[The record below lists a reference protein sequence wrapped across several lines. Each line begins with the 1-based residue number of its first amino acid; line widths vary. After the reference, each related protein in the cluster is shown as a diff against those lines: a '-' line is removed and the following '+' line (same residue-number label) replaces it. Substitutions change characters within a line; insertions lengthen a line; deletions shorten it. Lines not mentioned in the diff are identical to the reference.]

1 MSRRVSG
8 NLPAEVTSFIGR
20 RDELA
25 EARDLLSATRVLTM
39 LGPGGVGKTRLSRQ
53 VGAATARAFPDGV
66 WLVELADVRDPE
78 LVTLAV
84 AETLRLRDDTAAALP
99 RLLDF
104 LAPRRLLLILDNCEH
119 LVDACAELVARIVAA
134 TAQVRVLA
142 TSREVLGVPGE
153 QMMPVRPLPV
163 AADDSDAL
171 RLLLARVGAADPAFA
186 ATPANRATLTAICRR
201 LDGVPLAL
209 ELAALRFRVLSPEQI
224 LDRLDDT
231 MGLLRA
237 GPRTA
242 PPRQRTIADAIGWS
256 YDLCTPAEQSLWQQ
270 LSVFSGGLDLDAAE
284 AVCAP
289 AGTVRAGV
297 TKDPGQKHAGKT
309 ERQHAETTKRN
320 HSAGLTVDMPGAVVD
335 TLAGLVDKSV
345 LIRRDD
351 GAVARYTMLE
361 PIRQFGYDRLVK
373 SGGERAARAR
383 HREYYCALGLRGHRA
398 YRSGDDLTW
407 FRRLSREHANIRAA
421 LQFSLVD
428 SPAVALETATAL
440 RPFWE
445 HYRFLS
451 EGYRWLTDALERAPE
466 PTPERARALS
476 SAASLAAL
484 LSDRES
490 AARLI
495 EDCRALAMELG
506 AADILA
512 EARLGTALIAFTD
525 GDTATA
531 FALSEQAAALA
542 RESARPSLEMDS
554 LSFGF
559 MCATLLE
566 DERSTAVAA
575 ALLAVTAEHGPQL
588 MGGLAHWTAGI
599 DRWRHGDQDA
609 AARFLRRAIEMFARF
624 DRCVWLASAFDGMAW
639 SAAARGEPMRAARLM
654 GAAQSLELSSVR
666 LAQAI
671 TGAVGEKVRARVRTA
686 LGEDGFRAAV
696 AAGAA
701 LPLPAAIDYALE
713 RAPAAAEP
721 VRPNP
726 IDHDPYLRRGA
737 DMLTRREKE
746 VARLVAAG
754 YSNKRIAAE
763 LVISVRTAETHV
775 EHILTKLGF
784 GSRTQV
790 AGWVRDHAL

>member
-84 AETLRLRDDTAAALP
+84 AETLRLRDDTAATLP

-224 LDRLDDT
+224 LGRLDDT

-256 YDLCTPAEQSLWQQ
+256 YDLCTPAEQLLWQQ

-284 AVCAP
+284 AVGEP
-289 AGTVRAGV
+289 
-297 TKDPGQKHAGKT
+297 
-309 ERQHAETTKRN
+309 ET
-320 HSAGLTVDMPGAVVD
+320 VVD

-398 YRSGDDLTW
+398 YCSGDDLTW

-495 EDCRALAMELG
+495 EDCRALAMALG

-531 FALSEQAAALA
+531 LALSEQAAALA

-609 AARFLRRAIEMFARF
+609 AARFLRRAIEMFAQF

-639 SAAARGEPMRAARLM
+639 SAAARGDPMRAARLM

-726 IDHDPYLRRGA
+726 IDRDPYLRRGA

>member
-1 MSRRVSG
+1 MSRRVLG

-20 RDELA
+20 HDELA

-256 YDLCTPAEQSLWQQ
+256 YDLCTPSEQQLWQQ

-284 AVCAP
+284 AV
-289 AGTVRAGV
+289 G
-297 TKDPGQKHAGKT
+297 
-309 ERQHAETTKRN
+309 E
-320 HSAGLTVDMPGAVVD
+320 PGAVVD

-361 PIRQFGYDRLVK
+361 PIRQFGYDRLVR
-373 SGGERAARAR
+373 SGGEQAARAR

-398 YRSGDDLTW
+398 YRSGDDLRW

-575 ALLAVTAEHGPQL
+575 ALLAVTAEHGPRL

-609 AARFLRRAIEMFARF
+609 AARFLRRAIEMFAQF

-639 SAAARGEPMRAARLM
+639 SAAARGEPVRAARLM

-721 VRPNP
+721 VRPDP
-726 IDHDPYLRRGA
+726 IDRDPYLRRGA

-746 VARLVAAG
+746 VARLIAAG

>member
-1 MSRRVSG
+1 MSRRVLG

-20 RDELA
+20 HDELA

-256 YDLCTPAEQSLWQQ
+256 YDLCTPSEQQLWQQ

-284 AVCAP
+284 AVGEP
-289 AGTVRAGV
+289 
-297 TKDPGQKHAGKT
+297 
-309 ERQHAETTKRN
+309 E
-320 HSAGLTVDMPGAVVD
+320 AVVD

-373 SGGERAARAR
+373 SGGEQAARAR

-398 YRSGDDLTW
+398 YRSGDDLRW
-407 FRRLSREHANIRAA
+407 FRQLSREHANIRAA
-421 LQFSLVD
+421 LQFSLAD

-495 EDCRALAMELG
+495 EDCRTLAMELG

-575 ALLAVTAEHGPQL
+575 ALLAVTAEHGPRL

-609 AARFLRRAIEMFARF
+609 AARFLRRAIEMFAQF

-639 SAAARGEPMRAARLM
+639 SAAARGEPVRAARLM

-721 VRPNP
+721 VRPDP
-726 IDHDPYLRRGA
+726 IDRDPYLRRGA

-746 VARLVAAG
+746 VARLIAAG

>member
-1 MSRRVSG
+1 
-8 NLPAEVTSFIGR
+8 
-20 RDELA
+20 
-25 EARDLLSATRVLTM
+25 M

-256 YDLCTPAEQSLWQQ
+256 YDLCTPSEQQLWQQ

-284 AVCAP
+284 AVGEP
-289 AGTVRAGV
+289 
-297 TKDPGQKHAGKT
+297 
-309 ERQHAETTKRN
+309 E
-320 HSAGLTVDMPGAVVD
+320 AVVD

-373 SGGERAARAR
+373 SGGEQAARAR

-398 YRSGDDLTW
+398 YRSGDDLRW
-407 FRRLSREHANIRAA
+407 FRQLSREHANIRAA
-421 LQFSLVD
+421 LQFSLAD

-495 EDCRALAMELG
+495 EDCRTLAMELG

-575 ALLAVTAEHGPQL
+575 ALLAVTAEHGPRL

-609 AARFLRRAIEMFARF
+609 AARFLRRAIEMFAQF

-639 SAAARGEPMRAARLM
+639 SAAARGEPVRAARLM

-721 VRPNP
+721 VRPDP
-726 IDHDPYLRRGA
+726 IDRDPYLRRGA

-746 VARLVAAG
+746 VARLIAAG

>member
-1 MSRRVSG
+1 
-8 NLPAEVTSFIGR
+8 
-20 RDELA
+20 
-25 EARDLLSATRVLTM
+25 M

-256 YDLCTPAEQSLWQQ
+256 YDLCTPSEQQLWQQ

-284 AVCAP
+284 AV
-289 AGTVRAGV
+289 G
-297 TKDPGQKHAGKT
+297 
-309 ERQHAETTKRN
+309 E
-320 HSAGLTVDMPGAVVD
+320 PGAVVD

-361 PIRQFGYDRLVK
+361 PIRQFGYDRLVR
-373 SGGERAARAR
+373 SGGEQAARAR

-398 YRSGDDLTW
+398 YRSGDDLRW

-575 ALLAVTAEHGPQL
+575 ALLAVTAEHGPRL

-609 AARFLRRAIEMFARF
+609 AARFLRRAIEMFAQF

-639 SAAARGEPMRAARLM
+639 SAAARGEPVRAARLM

-721 VRPNP
+721 VRPDP
-726 IDHDPYLRRGA
+726 IDRDPYLRRGA

-746 VARLVAAG
+746 VARLIAAG